1 MFSFAQPRGPADGLV
16 GLRSRLGARE
26 PHGPPGTRGGSG
38 AEVLGESV
46 SECCS
51 CFRALRRVFSRALV
65 LDLGLHPFRWMCRG
79 SYGRDLWSLWPQVAG
94 AGLDLIVSPGRLFF
108 FLGEGGGGEK

>member
-1 MFSFAQPRGPADGLV
+1 M
-16 GLRSRLGARE
+16 
-26 PHGPPGTRGGSG
+26 
-38 AEVLGESV
+38 LGEIV

-65 LDLGLHPFRWMCRG
+65 LDLGLHSFRWMYRG

-94 AGLDLIVSPGRLFF
+94 AGLDLIVSPGRFF
-108 FLGEGGGGEK
+108 FFFVGGGGGGGGNRRFWAPSRPSLGVQGRYLEARS